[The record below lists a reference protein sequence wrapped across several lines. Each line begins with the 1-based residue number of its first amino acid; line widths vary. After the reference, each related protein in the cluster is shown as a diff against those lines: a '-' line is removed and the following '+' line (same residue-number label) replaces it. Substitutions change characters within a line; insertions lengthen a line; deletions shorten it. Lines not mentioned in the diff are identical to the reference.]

1 MQLSFSEEKTQKIL
15 VRCQKTLDHKLV
27 SVEEVPQFIG
37 TLSSAA
43 PLQYQYLQKQ
53 QIGEL
58 RTSPFHKKQTALSPK
73 SRAKIQWWVHNLKLN
88 NRISLV

>member
-15 VRCQKTLDHKLV
+15 VRCQKSLDHKLV

-53 QIGEL
+53 QIDEL
-58 RTSPFHKKQTALSPK
+58 RTSPFHKKQTVLSPK
-73 SRAKIQWWVHNLKLN
+73 SRAKIQ
-88 NRISLV
+88 